1 MLEKTFENDKETF
14 KRLMLEAVECF
25 KNTNEKWGLCFIAR
39 VIHNPD
45 YYLIP
50 DFYTSPFLI
59 APENIPLKGYDMN
72 GKIRD
77 MYNPDCG
84 YWWETDMLTANI
96 EEWYAPRIEYLK
108 NL

>member
-14 KRLMLEAVECF
+14 KKLMLEAVERF

-39 VIHNPD
+39 VINHPD
-45 YYLIP
+45 YILSP
-50 DFYTSPFLI
+50 DSYTNPFLI
-59 APENIPLKGYDMN
+59 APENTPLKGYDMD
-72 GKIRD
+72 GEIRQN
-77 MYNPDCG
+77 NPDCG
-84 YWWETDMLTANI
+84 YWWGINMNVVNV

>member
-14 KRLMLEAVECF
+14 KKLMLEAIERF

-39 VIHNPD
+39 IIHYPD

-50 DFYTSPFLI
+50 DFYTDHFLI
-59 APENIPLKGYDMN
+59 APENIPLKGYDIN
-72 GKIRD
+72 GEIRN

-84 YWWETDMLTANI
+84 YWWEIDMLTANV

>member
-14 KRLMLEAVECF
+14 KKLMLEAVEHS
-25 KNTNEKWGLCFIAR
+25 KNTNEKWGLCFIAQ
-39 VIHNPD
+39 
-45 YYLIP
+45 YYLP
-50 DFYTSPFLI
+50 DFYTNHFLV
-59 APENIPLKGYDMN
+59 APENIPLKGYDTN
-72 GKIRD
+72 GEVRD

-84 YWWETDMLTANI
+84 YWWEIDMLTANV